1 MREMSERSEKF
12 VQPAIPKFDGHYD
25 FWSMTMENFLRSRE
39 LWSLVEDRI
48 PAMTLETTR
57 VSEVQNKYVEEAKLK
72 DLKVKNFL
80 FQSIDREILET
91 ILDKGTSKAI
101 WESMKKKYQGSTKV
115 KRAQLQA
122 LRREFELL
130 AMKEGEKI
138 DTFLGRTLTVVN
150 KMKVNGES
158 MEQSTIV
165 SKILRSLT
173 SRFNYVVC
181 SIEESNDLDTMSIDE
196 LHGSLIVHEQRLNGY
211 VQEELAL
218 KVSQDERPSRG
229 RGRGMFRGGRG
240 RGRNAVD
247 RAIIECYKCHQ
258 LGHYQYEC
266 PEWEK
271 KANYAELEEEEEL
284 FLMSYLEK
292 HQANREEVWFLDSG
306 CSNHMTGCK
315 DWFFDLEEGFNRS
328 VKLGN
333 DTRMS
338 VVGKGSVKLQV
349 NGAIQVIPEV
359 YYVPELKNN
368 LLSLGQ
374 LQERGLAIL
383 IRDGTCKVYHPKK
396 GAIMETNMSRNRMFF
411 ILTSKLQ
418 KNTMCLK
425 TEEVIEK
432 ETNLWHRRFGHL
444 NQEALK
450 TTCTKEDGYWAADAE
465 IHEGDMSGVSNWKTT
480 QNVNLK
486 KEPMA
491 CIETAAAGA
500 LGYMWSDHTNFAQR
514 KAVHFDFH

>member
-1 MREMSERSEKF
+1 MSERSDKF

-39 LWSLVEDRI
+39 LWSLVEDGI
-48 PAMTLETTR
+48 PAMSIETTQA
-57 VSEVQNKYVEEAKLK
+57 SEVHNKSVEEAKLK
-72 DLKVKNFL
+72 DLKAKNFL

-101 WESMKKKYQGSTKV
+101 WESMKQKYQGSTKV

-130 AMKEGEKI
+130 TMKEGEKI
-138 DTFLGRTLTVVN
+138 DIFLGRTLTVVN

-181 SIEESNDLDTMSIDE
+181 SIEESNDLSTMSIDE
-196 LHGSLIVHEQRLNGY
+196 LHGSLLVHEQRLNGY

-218 KVSQDERPSRG
+218 KVYQDERPSRG

-240 RGRNAVD
+240 RGRGRNTVD
-247 RAIIECYKCHQ
+247 RAIIECYKCHR
-258 LGHYQYEC
+258 LGHYQNEC

-271 KANYAELEEEEEL
+271 KANYAELEDEEEL
-284 FLMSYLEK
+284 LLMSCLEK

-338 VVGKGSVKLQV
+338 VVGKGSVKV
-349 NGAIQVIPEV
+349 
-359 YYVPELKNN
+359 
-368 LLSLGQ
+368 
-374 LQERGLAIL
+374 
-383 IRDGTCKVYHPKK
+383 
-396 GAIMETNMSRNRMFF
+396 
-411 ILTSKLQ
+411 
-418 KNTMCLK
+418 
-425 TEEVIEK
+425 
-432 ETNLWHRRFGHL
+432 
-444 NQEALK
+444 
-450 TTCTKEDGYWAADAE
+450 
-465 IHEGDMSGVSNWKTT
+465 
-480 QNVNLK
+480 
-486 KEPMA
+486 
-491 CIETAAAGA
+491 
-500 LGYMWSDHTNFAQR
+500 
-514 KAVHFDFH
+514 